1 MGNGTCARALTFS
14 EFLPFQC
21 GKPIGIGLALPIENQ
36 MLHPESFKMVWTCG
50 MLLVTVTYVA
60 FGAFCYSCYGD
71 EVFPCPPLFLNC
83 RLLACVRSRVHMH
96 TYIHTYIPTYMR
108 MYIHA

>member
-1 MGNGTCARALTFS
+1 
-14 EFLPFQC
+14 
-21 GKPIGIGLALPIENQ
+21 

-71 EVFPCPPLFLNC
+71 EVFPCPF
-83 RLLACVRSRVHMH
+83 
-96 TYIHTYIPTYMR
+96 IFF
-108 MYIHA
+108 

>member
-1 MGNGTCARALTFS
+1 
-14 EFLPFQC
+14 
-21 GKPIGIGLALPIENQ
+21 

-71 EVFPCPPLFLNC
+71 EVLPCPYFFLNGS
-83 RLLACVRSRVHMH
+83 LLACVCSRVRACVRACVCTHAC
-96 TYIHTYIPTYMR
+96 IHT
-108 MYIHA
+108 